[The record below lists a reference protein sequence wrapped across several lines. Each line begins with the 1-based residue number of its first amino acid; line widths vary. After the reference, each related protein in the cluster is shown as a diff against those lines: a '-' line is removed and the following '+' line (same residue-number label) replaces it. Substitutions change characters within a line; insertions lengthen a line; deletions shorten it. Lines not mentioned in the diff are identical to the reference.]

1 MPSRSPTR
9 RQLLSASGS
18 GLAVALAG
26 CTGFDSHSISGSA
39 ADNGAFESSHEY
51 ETLFVRAADETPVA
65 YPDAESAEDERDR
78 PGRRYSGFFVTD
90 TDEAAALRLT
100 VDGADAT
107 DVRDFVDATD
117 FDDESIIVD
126 QRRIDDCYRR
136 RLLAVRANDDS
147 IRTRYCRELKAPT
160 TPCEAEKTVAEA
172 IFVRVHRPYDDHP
185 SSRASSEGASCP
197 DGDDDTADSDTVAD
211 GESTGEGSNDGNATD
226 DTGNGDSNTDDP
238 NDDGDGTDGSDG
250 ADAGNAEDRR

>member
-1 MPSRSPTR
+1 MPSKFPTR
-9 RQLLSASGS
+9 RQLLSASGG

-26 CTGFDSHSISGSA
+26 CAGSDGHSVSGTA
-39 ADNGAFESSHEY
+39 TDDGAFESSHEY

-65 YPDAESAEDERDR
+65 YPDAETAEDGGDR
-78 PGRRYSGFFVTD
+78 PERRNPAFFVID

-100 VDGADAT
+100 IDGADAA

-117 FDDESIIVD
+117 FDGESIIVD

-147 IRTRYCRELKAPT
+147 IRTRYCRELKSPT
-160 TPCEAEKTVAEA
+160 TPCEAEKTVTEA

-185 SSRASSEGASCP
+185 STRSSSEGASCP
-197 DGDDDTADSDTVAD
+197 GGGDATAGADADVD
-211 GESTGEGSNDGNATD
+211 GEPTGEEPNDGNETD
-226 DTGNGDSNTDDP
+226 DHAGDGDANGD
-238 NDDGDGTDGSDG
+238 DGTD
-250 ADAGNAEDRR
+250 AENAEDRR